1 MTGRNKSFTL
11 ITILF
16 LTSLFLTMGY
26 IYIEDTKHL
35 LMSEAKIHIKE
46 VAVQGSQLAQRQ
58 IEKDLDVLNIFSN
71 YYASNPD
78 IPNEEKMKNLLD
90 EMENQKFYTM
100 AIVDINGNAENTKG
114 DKFSVKDR
122 EFFKNSIKGK
132 KYVSSPYVDEVNKS
146 IKKIAISVPLL
157 NNDKVV
163 GVLYCTYNINTL
175 MKLIN
180 ISFYENNSI
189 SYVVKNNGTII
200 LHPQGDSLSKNI
212 YKLLKQDNDIQEVN
226 RLKKEL
232 QENKTG
238 ATVLNMLEERRYL
251 GYATMDNGN
260 SENNYIKDWN
270 LIFSIPETVVF
281 SNSKQIINRAVY
293 AVLSIVLIFIA
304 IIFYIIYIKKSNEK
318 EILSLAYEDK
328 VTYIGNQNKFYRE
341 CSKYLLDK
349 PSLNYIIVYFDI
361 NNFKMINDTFGYEF
375 GDNLLITIA
384 KALKE
389 ELTEGEVYARL
400 SSDYFAIFCDYK
412 NGRNKIIRK
421 LDNIRSNIESNLSIV
436 FEISLCVG
444 IYFVE
449 EGEVDIQKAVN
460 KANMARSVAKGKNIN
475 YAIYNEDVRNKLS
488 EESMILDDIKIAL
501 VKNQFEV
508 YYQPKFSLVTGEMIG
523 SEALIRWNH
532 PEHGFISPAVFIP
545 IAEKSKLIL
554 KIGRF
559 VFERVCNDLYEWKKQ
574 GKKIVPVSVNL
585 SRVELYQPDIVKFIN
600 KTIKMY
606 NLSSD
611 FIEIEI
617 TETVA
622 INELNILK
630 NVLKNVLNELRTY
643 GFSISMDDFGTGY
656 SSISCLRD
664 MPIDI
669 LKLDKS
675 FLGGIEHDERS
686 RNIAKS
692 IVSLAKSLDLVVI
705 IEGVESKEQAE
716 LMKQFGCDLV
726 QGFYFARPMPAKN
739 FLDLL

>member
-630 NVLKNVLNELRTY
+630 NVLNELRTY

-705 IEGVESKEQAE
+705 IEGVESKE
-716 LMKQFGCDLV
+716 
-726 QGFYFARPMPAKN
+726 
-739 FLDLL
+739 

>member
-212 YKLLKQDNDIQEVN
+212 YKLLEQDNDIHEVN

-293 AVLSIVLIFIA
+293 AVLSIVLIFVA

-559 VFERVCNDLYEWKKQ
+559 VFERVCNDLSEWKKQ

-630 NVLKNVLNELRTY
+630 NVLNELRKH

>member
-361 NNFKMINDTFGYEF
+361 NNFEMINDTFGYEF

-508 YYQPKFSLVTGEMIG
+508 YYQPKFALVTGEMIG

-630 NVLKNVLNELRTY
+630 NVLNELRTY

>member
-132 KYVSSPYVDEVNKS
+132 KYVSRPYVDEVNKS

-189 SYVVKNNGTII
+189 SYVVKNDGTII

-212 YKLLKQDNDIQEVN
+212 YKLLEQDNDIQEVN

-293 AVLSIVLIFIA
+293 AVLSIVLIFVA

-559 VFERVCNDLYEWKKQ
+559 VFERVCNDLSEWKKQ

-600 KTIKMY
+600 KTIQMY

-630 NVLKNVLNELRTY
+630 NVLNELRKH

>member
-189 SYVVKNNGTII
+189 SYVVKNDGTII

-212 YKLLKQDNDIQEVN
+212 YKLLEQDNDIQEVN

-293 AVLSIVLIFIA
+293 AVLSIVLIFVA

-630 NVLKNVLNELRTY
+630 NVLNELRTY

-726 QGFYFARPMPAKN
+726 QGFYFARPMLAKN

>member
-132 KYVSSPYVDEVNKS
+132 KYVSRPYVDEVNKS

-189 SYVVKNNGTII
+189 SYVVKNDGTII

-212 YKLLKQDNDIQEVN
+212 YKLLEQDNDIQEVN

-293 AVLSIVLIFIA
+293 AVLSIVLIFVA

-559 VFERVCNDLYEWKKQ
+559 VFERVCNDLSEWKKQ

-600 KTIKMY
+600 KTIQMY

-630 NVLKNVLNELRTY
+630 NVLNELRKH

-726 QGFYFARPMPAKN
+726 QGFYLARPMPAKN

>member
-71 YYASNPD
+71 YYALNQD

-146 IKKIAISVPLL
+146 IKKITISVPLL

-180 ISFYENNSI
+180 VSFYENNSI
-189 SYVVKNNGTII
+189 SYVVRNDGTII
-200 LHPQGDSLSKNI
+200 LHPQEDSLSKNI
-212 YKLLKQDNDIQEVN
+212 YKLLKQDNDIREIN

-281 SNSKQIINRAVY
+281 SNSEQIINRAIY
-293 AVLSIVLIFIA
+293 AVLFIILIFIA

-328 VTYIGNQNKFYRE
+328 VTHIGNQNKFYRE

-412 NGRNKIIRK
+412 NGKNKLIRK
-421 LDNIRSNIESNLSIV
+421 IDSIRNNIESNLSIV

-559 VFERVCNDLYEWKKQ
+559 VFERVCNDLSEWKKQ
-574 GKKIVPVSVNL
+574 GKKIVPVSINL

-600 KTIKMY
+600 KTIQMY

-611 FIEIEI
+611 LIEIEI

-630 NVLKNVLNELRTY
+630 NVLNELRKY

-675 FLGGIEHDERS
+675 FLNGIEHDERS

>member
-71 YYASNPD
+71 YYALNPD

-146 IKKIAISVPLL
+146 IKKITISVPLL

-180 ISFYENNSI
+180 VSFYENNSI
-189 SYVVKNNGTII
+189 SYVVRNDGTII
-200 LHPQGDSLSKNI
+200 LHPQEDSLSKNI
-212 YKLLKQDNDIQEVN
+212 YKLLKQDNDIREIN

-281 SNSKQIINRAVY
+281 SNSEQIINRAIY
-293 AVLSIVLIFIA
+293 AVLFIILIFIA

-328 VTYIGNQNKFYRE
+328 VTHIGNQNKFYRE

-412 NGRNKIIRK
+412 NGKNKLIRK
-421 LDNIRSNIESNLSIV
+421 IDSIRNNIESNLSIV

-545 IAEKSKLIL
+545 ITEKSKLIL

-559 VFERVCNDLYEWKKQ
+559 VFERVCNDLSEWKKQ
-574 GKKIVPVSVNL
+574 GKKIVPVSINL

-600 KTIKMY
+600 KTIQMY
-606 NLSSD
+606 KLSSD
-611 FIEIEI
+611 LIEIEI

-630 NVLKNVLNELRTY
+630 NVLNELRKY

-675 FLGGIEHDERS
+675 FLNGIEHDERS

>member
-189 SYVVKNNGTII
+189 SYVVKNDGTII

-212 YKLLKQDNDIQEVN
+212 YKLLEQDNDIHEVN

-293 AVLSIVLIFIA
+293 AVLSIVLIFVA

-559 VFERVCNDLYEWKKQ
+559 VFERVCNDLSEWKKQ

-600 KTIKMY
+600 KTIQMY

-630 NVLKNVLNELRTY
+630 NVLNELRKH

-726 QGFYFARPMPAKN
+726 
-739 FLDLL
+739 

>member
-58 IEKDLDVLNIFSN
+58 IKKDLDVLNIFSN

-189 SYVVKNNGTII
+189 SYVVKNDGTII

-212 YKLLKQDNDIQEVN
+212 YKLLEQDNDIQEVN

-293 AVLSIVLIFIA
+293 AVLSIVLIFVA

-630 NVLKNVLNELRTY
+630 NVLNELRTY

>member
-189 SYVVKNNGTII
+189 SYVVKNDGTII

-212 YKLLKQDNDIQEVN
+212 YKLLEQDNDIQEVN

-293 AVLSIVLIFIA
+293 AVLSIVLIFVA

-559 VFERVCNDLYEWKKQ
+559 VFERVCNDLSEWKKQ

-622 INELNILK
+622 INELNI
-630 NVLKNVLNELRTY
+630 LKNVLNELRTY

>member
-189 SYVVKNNGTII
+189 SYVVKNDGTII

-212 YKLLKQDNDIQEVN
+212 YKLLEQDNDIQEVN

-293 AVLSIVLIFIA
+293 AVLSIVLIFVA

-630 NVLKNVLNELRTY
+630 NVLNELRTY

-675 FLGGIEHDERS
+675 FFGGIEHDERS

>member
-189 SYVVKNNGTII
+189 SYVVKNDGTII

-212 YKLLKQDNDIQEVN
+212 YKLLEQDNDIQEVN

-293 AVLSIVLIFIA
+293 AVLSIVLIFVA

-508 YYQPKFSLVTGEMIG
+508 YYQPEFSLVTGEMIG

-630 NVLKNVLNELRTY
+630 NVLNELRTY

>member
-1 MTGRNKSFTL
+1 M
-11 ITILF
+11 
-16 LTSLFLTMGY
+16 
-26 IYIEDTKHL
+26 
-35 LMSEAKIHIKE
+35 
-46 VAVQGSQLAQRQ
+46 
-58 IEKDLDVLNIFSN
+58 
-71 YYASNPD
+71 
-78 IPNEEKMKNLLD
+78 
-90 EMENQKFYTM
+90 
-100 AIVDINGNAENTKG
+100 
-114 DKFSVKDR
+114 
-122 EFFKNSIKGK
+122 
-132 KYVSSPYVDEVNKS
+132 
-146 IKKIAISVPLL
+146 
-157 NNDKVV
+157 
-163 GVLYCTYNINTL
+163 
-175 MKLIN
+175 
-180 ISFYENNSI
+180 
-189 SYVVKNNGTII
+189 
-200 LHPQGDSLSKNI
+200 
-212 YKLLKQDNDIQEVN
+212 
-226 RLKKEL
+226 
-232 QENKTG
+232 
-238 ATVLNMLEERRYL
+238 
-251 GYATMDNGN
+251 
-260 SENNYIKDWN
+260 
-270 LIFSIPETVVF
+270 
-281 SNSKQIINRAVY
+281 
-293 AVLSIVLIFIA
+293 
-304 IIFYIIYIKKSNEK
+304 
-318 EILSLAYEDK
+318 
-328 VTYIGNQNKFYRE
+328 
-341 CSKYLLDK
+341 
-349 PSLNYIIVYFDI
+349 
-361 NNFKMINDTFGYEF
+361 
-375 GDNLLITIA
+375 
-384 KALKE
+384 
-389 ELTEGEVYARL
+389 
-400 SSDYFAIFCDYK
+400 
-412 NGRNKIIRK
+412 
-421 LDNIRSNIESNLSIV
+421 
-436 FEISLCVG
+436 G

-559 VFERVCNDLYEWKKQ
+559 VFERVCNDLSEWKKQ
-574 GKKIVPVSVNL
+574 GKKIVPVSINL

-600 KTIKMY
+600 KTIQMY

-611 FIEIEI
+611 LIEIEI

-630 NVLKNVLNELRTY
+630 NVLNELRKY

-675 FLGGIEHDERS
+675 FLNGIEHDERS

>member
-293 AVLSIVLIFIA
+293 AVLSIVLIFIS
-304 IIFYIIYIKKSNEK
+304 IIFNIIYIKKANEK

-630 NVLKNVLNELRTY
+630 NVLNELRTY

>member
-1 MTGRNKSFTL
+1 MTRRSKSFTL
-11 ITILF
+11 IIILF

-26 IYIEDTKHL
+26 IYIEDTKNL

-46 VAVQGSQLAQRQ
+46 VAIQGSQLAQRQ

-90 EMENQKFYTM
+90 ELENQKFYTM

-132 KYVSSPYVDEVNKS
+132 KYVSSPYADEVNKS
-146 IKKIAISVPLL
+146 IKKITISVPLL

-180 ISFYENNSI
+180 VSFYENNSI
-189 SYVVKNNGTII
+189 SYVVKNDGTVI
-200 LHPQGDSLSKNI
+200 LHPQEDSISKNI
-212 YKLLKQDNDIQEVN
+212 YKLLKQDNDIREVN
-226 RLKKEL
+226 SLKKEL

-238 ATVLNMLEERRYL
+238 ATVLKMLEERRYL

-281 SNSKQIINRAVY
+281 SNSEKIINRAIY
-293 AVLSIVLIFIA
+293 AVLFIILIFIA

-328 VTYIGNQNKFYRE
+328 VTHIGNQNKFYRE

-389 ELTEGEVYARL
+389 ELTEGEVFARL

-421 LDNIRSNIESNLSIV
+421 LDSIRNNIESNLSIV

-449 EGEVDIQKAVN
+449 EDEVDIQKAVN

-508 YYQPKFSLVTGEMIG
+508 YYQPKFSLVNGEMIG

-554 KIGRF
+554 KIERF
-559 VFERVCNDLYEWKKQ
+559 VFEKVCTDLSEWKKQ

-600 KTIKMY
+600 KTIQMY

-611 FIEIEI
+611 LIEIEI

-630 NVLKNVLNELRTY
+630 NVLNELRKY

-675 FLGGIEHDERS
+675 FLDGIEHDERS

>member
-11 ITILF
+11 IIILF

-71 YYASNPD
+71 YYALNPD

-146 IKKIAISVPLL
+146 IKKITISVPLL

-180 ISFYENNSI
+180 VSFYENNSI
-189 SYVVKNNGTII
+189 SYVVRNDGTII
-200 LHPQGDSLSKNI
+200 LHPQEDSLSKNI
-212 YKLLKQDNDIQEVN
+212 YKLLKQDNDIREIN

-281 SNSKQIINRAVY
+281 SNSEQIINKAIY
-293 AVLSIVLIFIA
+293 AVLFIILIFIA

-328 VTYIGNQNKFYRE
+328 VTHIGNQNKFYRE

-412 NGRNKIIRK
+412 NGKNKLIRK
-421 LDNIRSNIESNLSIV
+421 IDSIRNNIESNLSIV

-559 VFERVCNDLYEWKKQ
+559 VFERVCNDLSEWKKQ
-574 GKKIVPVSVNL
+574 GKKIVPVSINL

-600 KTIKMY
+600 KTIQMY

-611 FIEIEI
+611 LIEIEI

-630 NVLKNVLNELRTY
+630 NVLNELRKY

-675 FLGGIEHDERS
+675 FLNGIEHDERS

>member
-189 SYVVKNNGTII
+189 SYVVKNDGTII

-212 YKLLKQDNDIQEVN
+212 YKLLEQDNDIQEVN

-293 AVLSIVLIFIA
+293 AVLSIVLIFVA

-630 NVLKNVLNELRTY
+630 NVLNELRTY

-705 IEGVESKEQAE
+705 IEDVESKEQAE

>member
-189 SYVVKNNGTII
+189 SYVVKNDGTII

-212 YKLLKQDNDIQEVN
+212 YKLLEQDNDIQEVN

-293 AVLSIVLIFIA
+293 AVLSIVLIFVA

-341 CSKYLLDK
+341 CSKYLLGK

-630 NVLKNVLNELRTY
+630 NVLNELRTY

>member
-189 SYVVKNNGTII
+189 SYVVKNDGTII

-212 YKLLKQDNDIQEVN
+212 YKLLEQDNDIQEVN

-293 AVLSIVLIFIA
+293 AVLSIVLIFVA

-449 EGEVDIQKAVN
+449 EGEVDIQKVVN

-559 VFERVCNDLYEWKKQ
+559 VFERVCNDLSEWKKQ

-600 KTIKMY
+600 KTIQMY

-630 NVLKNVLNELRTY
+630 NVLNELRKH

>member
-630 NVLKNVLNELRTY
+630 NVLNELRTY
-643 GFSISMDDFGTGY
+643 GFSISMDDFGTEY

>member
-146 IKKIAISVPLL
+146 IKKITISVPLL

-180 ISFYENNSI
+180 VSFYENNSI
-189 SYVVKNNGTII
+189 SYVVRNDGTII
-200 LHPQGDSLSKNI
+200 LHPQEDSLSKNI
-212 YKLLKQDNDIQEVN
+212 YKLLKQDNDIREIN

-281 SNSKQIINRAVY
+281 SNSEQIINRAIY
-293 AVLSIVLIFIA
+293 AVLFIILIFIA

-328 VTYIGNQNKFYRE
+328 VTHIGNQNKFYRE

-349 PSLNYIIVYFDI
+349 PSLNYTIVYFDI

-412 NGRNKIIRK
+412 NGKNKLIRK
-421 LDNIRSNIESNLSIV
+421 IDSIRNNIESNLSIV

-559 VFERVCNDLYEWKKQ
+559 VFERVCNDLSEWKKQ
-574 GKKIVPVSVNL
+574 GKKIVPVSINL

-600 KTIKMY
+600 KTIQMY

-611 FIEIEI
+611 LIEIEI

-630 NVLKNVLNELRTY
+630 NVLNELRKY

-675 FLGGIEHDERS
+675 FLNGIEHDERS

>member
-71 YYASNPD
+71 YYALNPD

-146 IKKIAISVPLL
+146 IKKITISVPLL

-180 ISFYENNSI
+180 VSFYENNSI
-189 SYVVKNNGTII
+189 SYVVRNDGTII
-200 LHPQGDSLSKNI
+200 LHPQEDSLSKNI
-212 YKLLKQDNDIQEVN
+212 YKLLKQDNDIREIN

-281 SNSKQIINRAVY
+281 SNSEQIINRAIY
-293 AVLSIVLIFIA
+293 AVLFIILIFIA

-328 VTYIGNQNKFYRE
+328 VTHIGNQNKFYRE

-412 NGRNKIIRK
+412 NGKNKLIRK
-421 LDNIRSNIESNLSIV
+421 IDSIRNNIESNLSIV

-559 VFERVCNDLYEWKKQ
+559 VFERVCNDLSEWKKQ
-574 GKKIVPVSVNL
+574 GKKIVPVSINL

-600 KTIKMY
+600 KTIQMY
-606 NLSSD
+606 KLSSD
-611 FIEIEI
+611 LIEIEI

-630 NVLKNVLNELRTY
+630 NVLNELRKY

-675 FLGGIEHDERS
+675 FLNGIEHDERS

>member
-189 SYVVKNNGTII
+189 SYVVKNDGTII

-212 YKLLKQDNDIQEVN
+212 YKLLEQDNDIQEVN

-559 VFERVCNDLYEWKKQ
+559 VFERVCNDLSEWKKQ

-600 KTIKMY
+600 KTIQMY

-630 NVLKNVLNELRTY
+630 NVLNELRKH

-656 SSISCLRD
+656 SYISCLRD

>member
-71 YYASNPD
+71 YYALNQD

-146 IKKIAISVPLL
+146 IKKITISVPLL

-180 ISFYENNSI
+180 VSFYENNSI
-189 SYVVKNNGTII
+189 SYVVRNDGTII
-200 LHPQGDSLSKNI
+200 LHPQEDSLSKNI
-212 YKLLKQDNDIQEVN
+212 YKLLKQDNDIREIN

-281 SNSKQIINRAVY
+281 SNSEQIINRAIY
-293 AVLSIVLIFIA
+293 AVLFIILIFIA

-328 VTYIGNQNKFYRE
+328 VTHIGNQNKFYRE

-389 ELTEGEVYARL
+389 ELTEGEAYARL

-412 NGRNKIIRK
+412 NGKNKRIRK
-421 LDNIRSNIESNLSIV
+421 IDSIRNNIESNLSIV

-559 VFERVCNDLYEWKKQ
+559 VFERVCNDLSEWKKQ
-574 GKKIVPVSVNL
+574 GKKIVPVSINL

-600 KTIKMY
+600 KTIQMY

-611 FIEIEI
+611 LIEIEI

-630 NVLKNVLNELRTY
+630 NVLNELRKY

-675 FLGGIEHDERS
+675 FLNGIEHDERS

>member
-163 GVLYCTYNINTL
+163 EVLYCTYNINTL

-630 NVLKNVLNELRTY
+630 NVLNELRTY

>member
-175 MKLIN
+175 MKLIS

-189 SYVVKNNGTII
+189 SYVVKNDGTII

-212 YKLLKQDNDIQEVN
+212 YKLLEQDNDIQEVN

-293 AVLSIVLIFIA
+293 AVLSIVLIFVA

-630 NVLKNVLNELRTY
+630 NVLNELRTY

>member
-389 ELTEGEVYARL
+389 ELTEDEVYARL

-630 NVLKNVLNELRTY
+630 NVLNELRTY

>member
-90 EMENQKFYTM
+90 EMGNQKFYTM

-132 KYVSSPYVDEVNKS
+132 KYVSRPYVDEVNKS

-189 SYVVKNNGTII
+189 SYVVKNDGTII

-212 YKLLKQDNDIQEVN
+212 YKLLEQDNDIQEVN

-293 AVLSIVLIFIA
+293 AVLSIVLIFVA

-559 VFERVCNDLYEWKKQ
+559 VFERVCNDLSEWKKQ

-600 KTIKMY
+600 KTIQMY

-630 NVLKNVLNELRTY
+630 NVLNELRKH

>member
-293 AVLSIVLIFIA
+293 AVLSIVLIFVA

-630 NVLKNVLNELRTY
+630 NVLNELRTY

>member
-304 IIFYIIYIKKSNEK
+304 IIFYIIYIKKSNEE

-630 NVLKNVLNELRTY
+630 NVLNELRTY

>member
-71 YYASNPD
+71 YYALNQD

-146 IKKIAISVPLL
+146 IKKITISVPLL

-180 ISFYENNSI
+180 VSFYENNSI
-189 SYVVKNNGTII
+189 SYVVRNDGTII
-200 LHPQGDSLSKNI
+200 LHPQEDSLSKNI
-212 YKLLKQDNDIQEVN
+212 YKLLKQDNDIREIN

-293 AVLSIVLIFIA
+293 AVLSIVLIFVA

-412 NGRNKIIRK
+412 NGKNKRIRK
-421 LDNIRSNIESNLSIV
+421 IDSIRNNIESNLSIV

-559 VFERVCNDLYEWKKQ
+559 VFERVCNDLSEWKKQ

-600 KTIKMY
+600 KTIQMY

-611 FIEIEI
+611 LIEIEI

-630 NVLKNVLNELRTY
+630 NVLNELRKY

>member
-1 MTGRNKSFTL
+1 
-11 ITILF
+11 
-16 LTSLFLTMGY
+16 
-26 IYIEDTKHL
+26 
-35 LMSEAKIHIKE
+35 
-46 VAVQGSQLAQRQ
+46 
-58 IEKDLDVLNIFSN
+58 
-71 YYASNPD
+71 
-78 IPNEEKMKNLLD
+78 
-90 EMENQKFYTM
+90 
-100 AIVDINGNAENTKG
+100 
-114 DKFSVKDR
+114 
-122 EFFKNSIKGK
+122 
-132 KYVSSPYVDEVNKS
+132 
-146 IKKIAISVPLL
+146 
-157 NNDKVV
+157 
-163 GVLYCTYNINTL
+163 
-175 MKLIN
+175 
-180 ISFYENNSI
+180 
-189 SYVVKNNGTII
+189 
-200 LHPQGDSLSKNI
+200 
-212 YKLLKQDNDIQEVN
+212 
-226 RLKKEL
+226 
-232 QENKTG
+232 
-238 ATVLNMLEERRYL
+238 
-251 GYATMDNGN
+251 
-260 SENNYIKDWN
+260 
-270 LIFSIPETVVF
+270 
-281 SNSKQIINRAVY
+281 
-293 AVLSIVLIFIA
+293 

-328 VTYIGNQNKFYRE
+328 VTHIGNQNKFYRE

-389 ELTEGEVYARL
+389 ELTEGEVFARL

-421 LDNIRSNIESNLSIV
+421 LDSIRNNIESNLSIV

-449 EGEVDIQKAVN
+449 EDEVDIQKAVN

-508 YYQPKFSLVTGEMIG
+508 YYQPKFSLVNGEMIG

-559 VFERVCNDLYEWKKQ
+559 VFEKVCTDLSEWKKQ

-600 KTIKMY
+600 KTIQMY

-611 FIEIEI
+611 LIEIEI

-630 NVLKNVLNELRTY
+630 NVLNELRKY

-675 FLGGIEHDERS
+675 FLDGIEHDERS

>member
-189 SYVVKNNGTII
+189 SYVVKNDGTII

-212 YKLLKQDNDIQEVN
+212 YKLLEQDNDIQEVN

-460 KANMARSVAKGKNIN
+460 KANMARFVAKGKNIN

-559 VFERVCNDLYEWKKQ
+559 VFERVCNDLSEWKKQ

-600 KTIKMY
+600 KTIQMY
-606 NLSSD
+606 NISSD

-630 NVLKNVLNELRTY
+630 NVLNELRKH

>member
-26 IYIEDTKHL
+26 IYMEDTKHL

-630 NVLKNVLNELRTY
+630 NVLNELRTY

>member
-189 SYVVKNNGTII
+189 SYVVKNDGTII

-212 YKLLKQDNDIQEVN
+212 YKLLEQDNDIQEVN

-559 VFERVCNDLYEWKKQ
+559 VFERVCNDLSEWKKQ

-622 INELNILK
+622 INELNI
-630 NVLKNVLNELRTY
+630 LKNVLNELRTY

>member
-1 MTGRNKSFTL
+1 
-11 ITILF
+11 
-16 LTSLFLTMGY
+16 
-26 IYIEDTKHL
+26 
-35 LMSEAKIHIKE
+35 
-46 VAVQGSQLAQRQ
+46 
-58 IEKDLDVLNIFSN
+58 
-71 YYASNPD
+71 
-78 IPNEEKMKNLLD
+78 
-90 EMENQKFYTM
+90 
-100 AIVDINGNAENTKG
+100 
-114 DKFSVKDR
+114 
-122 EFFKNSIKGK
+122 
-132 KYVSSPYVDEVNKS
+132 
-146 IKKIAISVPLL
+146 
-157 NNDKVV
+157 
-163 GVLYCTYNINTL
+163 
-175 MKLIN
+175 
-180 ISFYENNSI
+180 
-189 SYVVKNNGTII
+189 
-200 LHPQGDSLSKNI
+200 
-212 YKLLKQDNDIQEVN
+212 
-226 RLKKEL
+226 
-232 QENKTG
+232 
-238 ATVLNMLEERRYL
+238 
-251 GYATMDNGN
+251 
-260 SENNYIKDWN
+260 
-270 LIFSIPETVVF
+270 
-281 SNSKQIINRAVY
+281 
-293 AVLSIVLIFIA
+293 A

-328 VTYIGNQNKFYRE
+328 VTHIGNQNKFYRE

-389 ELTEGEVYARL
+389 ELTEGEVFARL

-421 LDNIRSNIESNLSIV
+421 LDSIRNNIESNLSIV

-449 EGEVDIQKAVN
+449 EDEVDIQKAVN

-508 YYQPKFSLVTGEMIG
+508 YYQPKFSLVNGEMIG

-559 VFERVCNDLYEWKKQ
+559 VFEKVCTDLSEWKKQ

-600 KTIKMY
+600 KTIQMY

-611 FIEIEI
+611 LIEIEI

-630 NVLKNVLNELRTY
+630 NVLNELRKY

-675 FLGGIEHDERS
+675 FLDGIEHDERS

>member
-1 MTGRNKSFTL
+1 IR
-11 ITILF
+11 
-16 LTSLFLTMGY
+16 
-26 IYIEDTKHL
+26 
-35 LMSEAKIHIKE
+35 
-46 VAVQGSQLAQRQ
+46 
-58 IEKDLDVLNIFSN
+58 
-71 YYASNPD
+71 
-78 IPNEEKMKNLLD
+78 
-90 EMENQKFYTM
+90 
-100 AIVDINGNAENTKG
+100 
-114 DKFSVKDR
+114 DR
-122 EFFKNSIKGK
+122 R
-132 KYVSSPYVDEVNKS
+132 Y
-146 IKKIAISVPLL
+146 
-157 NNDKVV
+157 
-163 GVLYCTYNINTL
+163 
-175 MKLIN
+175 
-180 ISFYENNSI
+180 
-189 SYVVKNNGTII
+189 
-200 LHPQGDSLSKNI
+200 SLSKNI

-630 NVLKNVLNELRTY
+630 NVLNELRTY

>member
-1 MTGRNKSFTL
+1 
-11 ITILF
+11 
-16 LTSLFLTMGY
+16 
-26 IYIEDTKHL
+26 
-35 LMSEAKIHIKE
+35 
-46 VAVQGSQLAQRQ
+46 
-58 IEKDLDVLNIFSN
+58 
-71 YYASNPD
+71 
-78 IPNEEKMKNLLD
+78 
-90 EMENQKFYTM
+90 
-100 AIVDINGNAENTKG
+100 
-114 DKFSVKDR
+114 
-122 EFFKNSIKGK
+122 
-132 KYVSSPYVDEVNKS
+132 
-146 IKKIAISVPLL
+146 
-157 NNDKVV
+157 
-163 GVLYCTYNINTL
+163 
-175 MKLIN
+175 
-180 ISFYENNSI
+180 
-189 SYVVKNNGTII
+189 
-200 LHPQGDSLSKNI
+200 
-212 YKLLKQDNDIQEVN
+212 
-226 RLKKEL
+226 
-232 QENKTG
+232 
-238 ATVLNMLEERRYL
+238 
-251 GYATMDNGN
+251 
-260 SENNYIKDWN
+260 
-270 LIFSIPETVVF
+270 
-281 SNSKQIINRAVY
+281 
-293 AVLSIVLIFIA
+293 
-304 IIFYIIYIKKSNEK
+304 YIIYIKKSNEK

-328 VTYIGNQNKFYRE
+328 VTHIGNQNKFYRE

-389 ELTEGEVYARL
+389 ELTEGEVFARL

-421 LDNIRSNIESNLSIV
+421 LDSIRNNIESNLSIV

-449 EGEVDIQKAVN
+449 EDEVDIQKAVN

-508 YYQPKFSLVTGEMIG
+508 YYQPKFSLVNGEMIG

-559 VFERVCNDLYEWKKQ
+559 VFEKVCTDLSEWKKQ

-600 KTIKMY
+600 KTIQMY

-611 FIEIEI
+611 LIEIEI

-630 NVLKNVLNELRTY
+630 NVLNELRKY

-675 FLGGIEHDERS
+675 FLDGIEHDERS